1 MTGPRVARPNRPA
14 AAPELTQT
22 EHISIGSEDV
32 SDPKSASRVRE
43 HIELRN
49 RLLHT
54 VTEVTLY
61 EEGVVEIVEQTR
73 GERGDAFRLDL
84 QYLDPIPSIRF
95 TLAKSAFWVALAAA
109 AFSGLATLLAD
120 FLPRIGPAAV
130 VAAVLAAVTAIG
142 AAAVGVYR
150 SHEIVEFYT
159 LHGRARVLRLV
170 ANVGAIKRFRSFVP
184 RLSAAIE
191 ESAER
196 IVHDASAYLRAEM
209 REHYRLRGVGVLS
222 RDACAD
228 GTGRILAHFDV
239 QL

>member
-1 MTGPRVARPNRPA
+1 MTGPSAARPNRA
-14 AAPELTQT
+14 AELTQA
-22 EHISIGSEDV
+22 EHISIGSDDV
-32 SDPKSASRVRE
+32 SDPQSASRVRE

-49 RLLHT
+49 RLLHK

-73 GERGDAFRLDL
+73 GARGDAFRLDL
-84 QYLDPIPSIRF
+84 QYLDPIPSIRLV
-95 TLAKSAFWVALAAA
+95 LAKRALWIALAAA
-109 AFSGLATLLAD
+109 ALAGLVSLLAD
-120 FLPRIGPAAV
+120 LLPSIGPAAV

-142 AAAVGVYR
+142 ALAVGVYR
-150 SHEIVEFYT
+150 SHETVEFYT
-159 LHGRARVLRLV
+159 LHGRARVLQLV

-196 IVHDASAYLRAEM
+196 IAHDASAYLRAEM
-209 REHYRLRGVGVLS
+209 REHYRLRGAGVLS
-222 RDACAD
+222 RDACAES
-228 GTGRILAHFDV
+228 TGRILAHFDV